1 MPARSA
7 TPLPPE
13 GLDLSRTELWR
24 DGGALPLFERLRR
37 EDPVHFCRESAFGA
51 YWSIT
56 RHRDIVEVEG
66 RPEVFSSSF
75 RHGGITLFGDRSSWF
90 PMFIATDGAEHMAQR
105 ATAAPAFAPSAL
117 TRLAPLL
124 KKQAEEAIDS
134 LPVGERFDW
143 ADHVSVELSAG
154 MLALLL
160 GFPWEERRRLTRWA
174 DWAGNLQA
182 IVDPGLGRQRL
193 DVLWECAG
201 CFLRLR
207 RVRETSDGEDL
218 VSMMSRS
225 EVVRAMAPQEYAGN
239 MIMLILGGSD
249 TTRSTIGALP
259 AVNRLWPEEWEK
271 LAADPALAASA
282 AQELIRWQTPLAHM
296 RRTATR
302 DCELAGRRIA
312 AGDKVALWYA
322 SANRDGTVFDDPDR
336 FLCDRAN
343 VRRHLAFGFG
353 VHRCVGARLAEL
365 QVAGLIET
373 LVERKLRPIQSGEA
387 RRTGNCFSQG
397 YASMPVR
404 LERA

>member
-1 MPARSA
+1 MPPRSA
-7 TPLPPE
+7 PSLPAE
-13 GLDLSRTELWR
+13 GLDVSRPELWR
-24 DGGALPLFERLRR
+24 DGSVGALFERLRR
-37 EDPVHFCRESAFGA
+37 EDPVHFCAESAFGA

-90 PMFIATDGAEHMAQR
+90 PMFIATDGGEHSAQR

-117 TRLAPLL
+117 TRLEPLL
-124 KKQAEEAIDS
+124 KKHAEEAIDT

-143 ADHVSVELSAG
+143 ADRVSVELSAG

-160 GFPWEERRRLTRWA
+160 GFPWEERRRLTGWA
-174 DWAGNLQA
+174 DWAGDLHA
-182 IVDPGLGRQRL
+182 IADPELGRQRL
-193 DVLWECAG
+193 EILWECAG
-201 CFLRLR
+201 WFLRLR
-207 RVRETSDGEDL
+207 RVRETEGGEDL
-218 VSMMSRS
+218 VSRMSRS

-249 TTRSTIGALP
+249 TTRSTMSALP

-322 SANRDGTVFDDPDR
+322 SANRDETVFDDADR

-343 VRRHLAFGFG
+343 VRRHLGFGFG

-365 QVAGLIET
+365 QVATLIET
-373 LVERKLRPIQSGEA
+373 LVELKLRPVQTGEA
-387 RRTGNCFSQG
+387 RRNANCFSQG
-397 YASMPVR
+397 YVCMPVT